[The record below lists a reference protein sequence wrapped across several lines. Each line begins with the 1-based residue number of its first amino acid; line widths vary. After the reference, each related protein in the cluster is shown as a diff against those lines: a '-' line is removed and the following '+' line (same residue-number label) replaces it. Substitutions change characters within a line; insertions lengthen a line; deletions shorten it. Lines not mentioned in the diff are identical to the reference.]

1 MPAPYPPSHPLQ
13 RSRPPVILAVDLGGS
28 SLRAALLDEQA
39 REIARFRL
47 DLAVTVAAVDQSE
60 ADPEPWWRGLIEAA
74 EALHAAAPEAFA
86 RLGAIAISAFTR
98 SQVFVD
104 HAGNSLRLALL
115 WRDTRAEA
123 VLPDL
128 QALCPADHPERPILN
143 AFHPLARLVW
153 LQRHEPAVLAQT
165 AAILEPKDFLNLRLT
180 GIAAL
185 DSVASA
191 RLVAAATPRAGTSLF
206 KAAGLD
212 TSLLP
217 PVLPPTAIM
226 GHVQPG
232 LPGVL
237 GRVAGIPVLAMANDT
252 WASVVGLG
260 AMRPGLGY
268 NLSGTTE
275 VFGILSDQPARAE
288 GLMGVTWGE
297 GLFQLGG
304 PSQAGGDTIRWLGE
318 CLGLPA
324 EELGPA
330 LDILLDGPRAT
341 APLLFLPY
349 LLGERVPYWDPDLR
363 AAFLGLS
370 RLHGPAD
377 LAWAVLEGVACLNR
391 VVLERAEA
399 GTGMVVREIRFGGGG
414 ARNRHWQQV
423 KADCLGRPVAVPDHD
438 DEGLRGAAIVAL
450 AALGHFPD
458 LAAAQESLVRPGR
471 ICLPD
476 PAQQAR
482 WAQQFALFR
491 QAESALAPLSHA
503 LARLGRAGP
512 A

>member
-1 MPAPYPPSHPLQ
+1 M
-13 RSRPPVILAVDLGGS
+13 
-28 SLRAALLDEQA
+28 
-39 REIARFRL
+39 ARFQL

-60 ADPEPWWRGLIEAA
+60 ADPEPWWRGLMEAA
-74 EALHAAAPEAFA
+74 EALHAAKPEAFA
-86 RLGAIAISAFTR
+86 RLSAVAISAFTR

-104 HAGNSLRLALL
+104 HAGNSLRPALL

-123 VLPDL
+123 VLSDL
-128 QALCPADHPERPILN
+128 QALCPTDHPETPMVN
-143 AFHPLARLVW
+143 AFHPLARLLW

-180 GIAAL
+180 GMAAL

-191 RLVAAATPRAGTSLF
+191 RLVAAATPHAGTSLF
-206 KAAGLD
+206 AAAGLE
-212 TSLLP
+212 TRLLP
-217 PVLPPTAIM
+217 PVLAPATVM

-232 LPGVL
+232 LPGAL
-237 GRVAGIPVLAMANDT
+237 GLATGIPVLAMANDT

-275 VFGILSDQPARAE
+275 VFGILSDRPAHAE
-288 GLMGVTWGE
+288 GLMSVTWGE

-304 PSQAGGDTIRWLGE
+304 PSQAGGDTIRWLGQ

-324 EELGPA
+324 EGLGPA
-330 LDILLDGPRAT
+330 LETLLDGPRAT

-377 LAWAVLEGVACLNR
+377 IAWAVLEGVACLNR

-399 GTGMVVREIRFGGGG
+399 GTGMAVREIRFGGGG
-414 ARNRHWQQV
+414 AGNRHWQQV
-423 KADCLGRPVAVPDHD
+423 KADCLGRPVAVLDQE

-458 LAAAQESLVRPGR
+458 LAAAQEALVRPGR
-471 ICLPD
+471 ICQPD
-476 PAQQAR
+476 PNQHAR
-482 WAQQFALFR
+482 WAQHFALFR
-491 QAESALAPLSHA
+491 QAESALTPLSHA
-503 LARLGRAGP
+503 LARFPRP
-512 A
+512 